1 MYNHFFGFKER
12 PFKLVPNPAY
22 LFLSKS
28 HQEAMA
34 HLVYAVGA
42 GDGFVELTG
51 EVGTGKT
58 TLCRAFLEHL
68 DQNTEVAFIFNP
80 VLDPEEFIRAVIDEF
95 GIPSEGNTTK
105 ELMDTLNN
113 FLMEKK
119 AQSKNVLLLI
129 DEAQNLTRG
138 VLEQIRLISNLETTQ
153 SKLLQIVLVGQP
165 ELATFLGSHDLRQL
179 SQRITLSCR
188 LQPLTYKETEDY
200 IKHRLSIASG
210 KQITMFAREAV
221 RRVYRYSRGIP
232 RLINIACDRALLTAY
247 GRDQK
252 KISNKI
258 AAMALKEL
266 GGHDR
271 EKRFDLGVNKKT
283 TAAVAC
289 ALSATLLIILYAF
302 GIIDVSKRVENQN
315 IQRITVKEA
324 SQQAASHQDTKP
336 AGKIEAES
344 DKNQVLGYET
354 VEPDARKIQEPNVEN
369 TEHEVKNM
377 LKFSSKDPEQGA
389 ITEVGLRDFLKIK
402 SHRAFRAEAF
412 KAVMKLWDVNA
423 DSTLYVEDTLDDFS
437 FFLLAAKQNRFDVYR
452 VKSDLEL
459 ILKLDLP
466 VIMQFHTAQGKIP
479 AYLVLFKIE
488 GEKLSL
494 KNTSD
499 SDVIISSPH
508 ELRTH
513 WSGIAYIPWK
523 NYFALTGTIPRD
535 AKGESIITLKLLLK
549 DLGFS
554 DIELSPEYDEKTRK
568 AITKIQAGYN
578 LPVDGVVGPMTKIV
592 LYNQKKSLKIPH
604 LEGNTN

>member
-34 HLVYAVGA
+34 HLVYAVDA

-80 VLDPEEFIRAVIDEF
+80 VLDPEEFIRAIMDEF

-105 ELMDTLNN
+105 ELMDTLNS
-113 FLMEKK
+113 FLIEKK
-119 AQSKNVLLLI
+119 AKGKGVLLLI
-129 DEAQNLTRG
+129 DEAQNLTRD

-210 KQITMFAREAV
+210 KQITMFSREAV
-221 RRVYRYSRGIP
+221 RRVYRYSKGIP

-247 GRDQK
+247 GHDQK
-252 KISNKI
+252 NISNKI

-266 GGHDR
+266 GGRDR
-271 EKRFDLGVNKKT
+271 EKRFDLGVNPKT
-283 TAAVAC
+283 MAAVAC
-289 ALSATLLIILYAF
+289 MLSATLLIILYAF
-302 GIIDVSKRVENQN
+302 GIIDGSKRAQNQN
-315 IQRITVKEA
+315 IQRITVNKA

-336 AGKIEAES
+336 ADKVETES
-344 DKNQVLGYET
+344 DKNQVLGFES
-354 VEPDARKIQEPNVEN
+354 VEPDTKKIQEPNVEN
-369 TEHEVKNM
+369 MEHETNKM
-377 LKFSSKDPEQGA
+377 PKFSSKDPEQEA
-389 ITEVGLRDFLKIK
+389 ITEVGLRDFLTIE

-412 KAVMKLWDVNA
+412 KAAMELWDVNA
-423 DSTLYVEDTLDDFS
+423 DSTMYVEDTVDDFS
-437 FFLLAAKQNRFDVYR
+437 FFLLAAKQNRFVVYR
-452 VKSDLEL
+452 VESDLEL
-459 ILKLDLP
+459 ILKLNLP
-466 VIMQFHTAQGKIP
+466 AIMQFHTAQGMLP
-479 AYLVLFKIE
+479 VYLVLFKIE

-494 KNTSD
+494 KNTSN

-513 WSGIAYIPWK
+513 WSGAAYIPWK

-554 DIELSPEYDEKTRK
+554 HIELSPEYDEETRI
-568 AITKIQAGYN
+568 AITKIQAGYH

-604 LEGNTN
+604 LEGNKN

>member
-68 DQNTEVAFIFNP
+68 DQKTEVAFIFNP
-80 VLDPEEFIRAVIDEF
+80 VLDPEEFIRAIIDEF

-113 FLMEKK
+113 FLIEKK
-119 AQSKNVLLLI
+119 AQGKDVLLLI
-129 DEAQNLTRG
+129 DEAQNLTRD

-210 KQITMFAREAV
+210 KQITMFSREAV
-221 RRVYRYSRGIP
+221 RRVYQYSRGIP

-247 GRDQK
+247 GHDQK
-252 KISNKI
+252 NISNKI
-258 AAMALKEL
+258 AAIALKEL
-266 GGHDR
+266 GGRDR
-271 EKRFDLGVNKKT
+271 EKRLDLGVNKKT

-315 IQRITVKEA
+315 TQRITVKEA

-336 AGKIEAES
+336 ADKVETES
-344 DKNQVLGYET
+344 DRNQVPGFES
-354 VEPDARKIQEPNVEN
+354 VEPDTRKIQEPNVEN
-369 TEHEVKNM
+369 MEHESKKM
-377 LKFSSKDPEQGA
+377 AEFSSGDPEQGA
-389 ITEVGLRDFLKIK
+389 MAEFGLRDFLKIK

-412 KAVMKLWDVNA
+412 KAVMELWDVNA
-423 DSTLYVEDTLDDFS
+423 DSTMYVEDTVDDFS
-437 FFLLAAKQNRFDVYR
+437 FFLLAANQNRFAVYR
-452 VKSDLEL
+452 VESDLEL
-459 ILKLDLP
+459 IFKLSLP
-466 VIMQFHTAQGKIP
+466 AIMQFHRAEGKIP

-494 KNTSD
+494 KNTST
-499 SDVIISSPH
+499 SDVIISSPY

-523 NYFALTGTIPRD
+523 NYFALTGTIPGD

-554 DIELSPEYDEKTRK
+554 DIELSPEYDEETRK

-578 LPVDGVVGPMTKIV
+578 LPVDGVVGSMTKIV

-604 LEGNTN
+604 LGGPVR

>member
-1 MYNHFFGFKER
+1 
-12 PFKLVPNPAY
+12 
-22 LFLSKS
+22 
-28 HQEAMA
+28 
-34 HLVYAVGA
+34 
-42 GDGFVELTG
+42 
-51 EVGTGKT
+51 VGTGKT

-153 SKLLQIVLVGQP
+153 SKLLQIVLVGQPELATFLGSHDLGQP

-336 AGKIEAES
+336 AGKIETES
-344 DKNQVLGYET
+344 DKNQVLGYEN

-412 KAVMKLWDVNA
+412 KAVMELWDVNA

-452 VKSDLEL
+452 VESDLEL

>member
-344 DKNQVLGYET
+344 DKNQVLGYEN

-412 KAVMKLWDVNA
+412 KAVMELWDVNA

-452 VKSDLEL
+452 VESDLEL

>member
-412 KAVMKLWDVNA
+412 KTVMELWDVNA

-452 VKSDLEL
+452 VESDLEL

-466 VIMQFHTAQGKIP
+466 VIMQFHTAQGNIP

>member
-412 KAVMKLWDVNA
+412 KAVMELWDVNA

-452 VKSDLEL
+452 VESDLEL

>member
-283 TAAVAC
+283 TAGVAC

-344 DKNQVLGYET
+344 DKNQVLGYEN

-412 KAVMKLWDVNA
+412 KAVMELWDVNA

-452 VKSDLEL
+452 VESDLEL

>member
-1 MYNHFFGFKER
+1 MYNHFFEFKER

-34 HLVYAVGA
+34 HLVYAVSA

-68 DQNTEVAFIFNP
+68 DGNTEVAFIFNP
-80 VLDPEEFIRAVIDEF
+80 VLDPEEFIRAIIDEF
-95 GIPSEGNTTK
+95 GIPSEGDSTK

-113 FLMEKK
+113 FLIEKK
-119 AQSKNVLLLI
+119 AKGKNVLLLV
-129 DEAQNLTRG
+129 DEAQNLTRD

-200 IKHRLSIASG
+200 IKHRLRIASG
-210 KQITMFAREAV
+210 KQITMFSREAV

-247 GRDQK
+247 GHDQK
-252 KISNKI
+252 NISSKI
-258 AAMALKEL
+258 AAIALKEL
-266 GGHDR
+266 TRRDR

-283 TAAVAC
+283 MAAAAC
-289 ALSATLLIILYAF
+289 VLSVTLLIILYAF
-302 GIIDVSKRVENQN
+302 GIIDGSKRVENQN
-315 IQRITVKEA
+315 IQRIIVKEA

-336 AGKIEAES
+336 ANKVETES
-344 DKNQVLGYET
+344 YKNQVLGFES
-354 VEPDARKIQEPNVEN
+354 VEPDTGKVQEPNVEN
-369 TEHEVKNM
+369 MEHEAKKM
-377 LKFSSKDPEQGA
+377 LELSSGNPENGA
-389 ITEVGLRDFLKIK
+389 ITEIGLRDFLKIE

-412 KAVMKLWDVNA
+412 KAAMELWDVNA
-423 DSTLYVEDTLDDFS
+423 DSTLYVEDTVDDFS
-437 FFLLAAKQNRFDVYR
+437 FFLLAAKQNGFAVYR
-452 VKSDLEL
+452 VESDLEL
-459 ILKLDLP
+459 ILKLNLP
-466 VIMQFHTAQGKIP
+466 AILQFHTTESMIP
-479 AYLVLFKIE
+479 AYLVLFKNE

-494 KNTSD
+494 RNTRN
-499 SDVIISSPH
+499 SDVIISSPR

-513 WSGIAYIPWK
+513 WSGVAYIPWK
-523 NYFALTGTIPRD
+523 NYFALTGTIPGN

-554 DIELSPEYDEKTRK
+554 DIELSPEYDEETRK
-568 AITKIQAGYN
+568 AITKFQVAYD
-578 LPVDGVVGPMTKIV
+578 LPVDGVVGSMTKIA
-592 LYNQKKSLKIPH
+592 LYNQKKSLKLPH
-604 LEGNTN
+604 LGGPVR